1 MISVRSLFLR
11 LIAGI
16 EIVIF
21 AGYLLWGAHGVR
33 AIRALQEKNRILEEQ
48 IAQAEEEIKQTRA
61 ELDDWNTYPFYKE
74 QYAREHLQMARKDDE
89 VYLL

>member
-1 MISVRSLFLR
+1 MISIQSI
-11 LIAGI
+11 LIRTCAAV
-16 EIVIF
+16 EITFF

-33 AIRALQEKNRILEEQ
+33 AIYALQEKNRALDDK
-48 IAQAEEEIKQTRA
+48 IAHVEEEIKQTRS

-89 VYLL
+89 VYLI